1 MDWTKLWFITAS
13 WVASSL
19 VYIFIIYLYNTS
31 ISLSRWRM
39 VGGLGLEDRGNR
51 QPRWEWDSP
60 AITIFMFKCCGGII
74 EWVLRP
80 IGMKYFGTL
89 GGAEGWIG
97 LRRRRRRLN
106 TEHPHRETL
115 HWSPTDFGAG
125 ASKCNY
131 WFSFDLNDNEAGAIR
146 GGRRSRRR
154 WLRRK

>member
-74 EWVLRP
+74 EWVLP
-80 IGMKYFGTL
+80 L
-89 GGAEGWIG
+89 GWNMVVWGVDRIAVDS
-97 LRRRRRRLN
+97 RRRLN